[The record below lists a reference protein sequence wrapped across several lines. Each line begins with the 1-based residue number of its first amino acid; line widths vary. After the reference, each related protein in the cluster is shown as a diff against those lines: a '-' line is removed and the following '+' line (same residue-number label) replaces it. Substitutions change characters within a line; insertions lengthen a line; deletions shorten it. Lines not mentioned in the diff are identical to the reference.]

1 MLSRL
6 SVLKTSNTEDQTCYG
21 VDTMQNRRPAPL
33 NVVQGDPEGITWA
46 LPEGAIVRLGKGFQS
61 YQNDSDIA
69 LSPDGAYFVV
79 GTRVG
84 LWWYDVSS
92 MSLIALWETERGMI
106 SAVDF
111 SPDGKW
117 IATAN
122 WDGVIKMLD
131 VQSGECIAQMK
142 SSEKRNYKYI
152 TFSPDSKWI
161 ATADQ
166 WGIIEVLDVQNSLC
180 VAQMDRGP
188 HEKQSNDVYQLE
200 FSPDGQYV
208 AARVKGQVYI
218 WDSRSGV
225 PVAKFKGIKFTFSP
239 NSRLLA
245 CENPYTIPHTTLPR
259 GASNISVWDIATSE
273 RIAHFT
279 EHGNIL
285 RTITFSPCG
294 QFLASSDR
302 NSTLH
307 VWDLTEG
314 LLKETYTDYEMS
326 RVEPFYLSEG
336 MLLATVFTQSTIEVW
351 NVQQRQK
358 LWTYERQPESI
369 GDQWFS
375 KCPELPIA
383 HLQSNGVQTTDK
395 KHTFPTLHESLCYL
409 YPVVFSPDGETLA
422 SRRNLKG
429 LVLWDVE
436 RKQAREIL
444 IHDKFFTAFDALNF
458 LPSGDIL
465 AISRYRRDRN
475 VFVFKVWSIG
485 KKGEDVIAEFTS
497 TVELGRHV
505 FAFSGYQVAFGGKDG
520 MLYLWDLKHS
530 EKPKSLT
537 GHTEHIWSLAF
548 SPDGKRLASGSG
560 DGTAR
565 LWDVQS
571 GEQIAT
577 FPLDEPCTLMGIA
590 FSPCGNV
597 IATGMF
603 GELRLWCAKTL
614 TTLFVIPQPQTQK
627 PYALTFS
634 PCGKYLASGIWW
646 QQGMEKMAIRL
657 WDVETAENIH
667 TFWGHTTDVQSLD
680 FSPDGTLLASGS
692 FDGTILLWDVKPFIS
707 SYNKAR
713 K

>member
-1 MLSRL
+1 
-6 SVLKTSNTEDQTCYG
+6 
-21 VDTMQNRRPAPL
+21 MQNRRPAPF
-33 NVVQGDPEGITWA
+33 NVVQGDTIGTTWA

-69 LSPDGAYFVV
+69 LSPDGASFVV

-106 SAVDF
+106 SIVDF

-122 WDGVIKMLD
+122 WDGVIKILD
-131 VQSGECIAQMK
+131 VQSGECVAQMK
-142 SSEKRNYKYI
+142 RSEERNIYEHI
-152 TFSPDSKWI
+152 AFSPDSKWI
-161 ATADQ
+161 ATANKM
-166 WGIIEVLDVQNSLC
+166 GIIEVLDVQNDVC
-180 VAQMDRGP
+180 VAQMDREA
-188 HEKQSNDVYQLE
+188 HEKQSNHVTRLG
-200 FSPDGQYV
+200 FSPDGQHV
-208 AARVKGQVYI
+208 AATIGRQTCI
-218 WDSRSGV
+218 WDPSSGV
-225 PVAKFKGIKFTFSP
+225 PVTKFRGRRFAFSP
-239 NSRLLA
+239 DSRLLA
-245 CENPYTIPHTTLPR
+245 CENPYTIPNTTPSR
-259 GASNISVWDIATSE
+259 AASNTSVWDIATGE

-279 EHGNIL
+279 EHGNIF
-285 RTITFSPCG
+285 RTLTFSPCG

-302 NSTLH
+302 NSKLH
-307 VWDLTEG
+307 VWDLTKG
-314 LLKETYTDYEMS
+314 VLKEIYEDYEGS
-326 RVEPFYLSEG
+326 RVEPFYFPDG
-336 MLLATVFTQSTIEVW
+336 TLLATVFTRETIEVW

-383 HLQSNGVQTTDK
+383 HFQSNEPETTDEK
-395 KHTFPTLHESLCYL
+395 YTFPTLHESLCYL
-409 YPVVFSPDGETLA
+409 YPVVFSPKGETLA
-422 SRRNLKG
+422 SRRDLKG

-444 IHDKFFTAFDALNF
+444 IHDQFFTAFDALNF

-520 MLYLWDLKHS
+520 ILYLWDLKHN
-530 EKPKSLT
+530 EKPKSLI
-537 GHTEHIWSLAF
+537 GHTAHIWSLAF

-560 DGTAR
+560 DGSAR
-565 LWDVQS
+565 LWDVES
-571 GEQIAT
+571 GEQIRT
-577 FPLDEPCTLMGIA
+577 FPLDEPCTLMAIA
-590 FSPCGNV
+590 FSPCGSV

-603 GELRLWCAKTL
+603 GELRLWCAETL

-627 PYALTFS
+627 PYALAFS
-634 PCGKYLASGIWW
+634 PCGKYLASGTWW
-646 QQGMEKMAIRL
+646 QKGMEKVAIRL
-657 WDVETAENIH
+657 WAVETGENIH

-692 FDGTILLWDVKPFIS
+692 FDGTILLWNVKPFIGS
-707 SYNKAR
+707 
-713 K
+713 

>member
-1 MLSRL
+1 
-6 SVLKTSNTEDQTCYG
+6 
-21 VDTMQNRRPAPL
+21 MQDHRPAPL
-33 NVVQGDPEGITWA
+33 NVIPGDPTGTTWA
-46 LPEGAIVRLGKGFQS
+46 LPEDATARLGKGFRS
-61 YQNDSDIA
+61 YQNDDSDMA
-69 LSPDGAYFVV
+69 LSPDGASFVV

-111 SPDGKW
+111 SPNGEW

-122 WDGVIKMLD
+122 WDGVIKVLD
-131 VQSGECIAQMK
+131 IQSGECIAQMK
-142 SSEKRNYKYI
+142 LSEKRNYKYI

-166 WGIIEVLDVQNSLC
+166 WGIIKVLDVQNSLC

-188 HEKQSNDVYQLE
+188 HEKQSNDVYRLE
-200 FSPDGQYV
+200 FSPDGQHI
-208 AARVKGQVYI
+208 AAIIKGQTYL
-218 WDSRSGV
+218 WNPRTGV
-225 PVAKFKGIKFTFSP
+225 PIAEFAGIKFAFSP
-239 NSRLLA
+239 DSRLLA
-245 CENPYTIPHTTLPR
+245 CENPPR
-259 GASNISVWDIATSE
+259 AANNISVWDIATSE

-302 NSTLH
+302 NSKLH
-307 VWDLTEG
+307 VWDLTKG
-314 LLKETYTDYEMS
+314 GLKEIYADYEWS
-326 RVEPFYLSEG
+326 RVEPFYLPEG
-336 MLLATVFTQSTIEVW
+336 TLLATVFTQNTIEVW
-351 NVQQRQK
+351 NVEQRQK

-369 GDQWFS
+369 GDHWFS
-375 KCPELPIA
+375 KRPELPIA
-383 HLQSNGVQTTDK
+383 YLQSNGLKATDE

-409 YPVVFSPDGETLA
+409 YPVVFSPNGETLA

-436 RKQAREIL
+436 RKQARDIL
-444 IHDKFFTAFDALNF
+444 IHDQFFTTFDALNF
-458 LPSGDIL
+458 LPCGDIL

-475 VFVFKVWSIG
+475 VFVFKGWSIG
-485 KKGEDVIAEFTS
+485 EKGEVVIAEFTS

-505 FAFSGYQVAFGGKDG
+505 FAFSDYQVAFGGKG
-520 MLYLWDLKHS
+520 GILYLWDLGHDK
-530 EKPKSLT
+530 KPKSLI
-537 GHTEHIWSLAF
+537 GHTEHIWSLGF
-548 SPDGKRLASGSG
+548 SPDGKRLASGSE

-571 GEQIAT
+571 GEQIET
-577 FPLDEPCTLMGIA
+577 FPLDEPCTLMAIA

-603 GELRLWCAKTL
+603 GELRLWCAETL

-634 PCGKYLASGIWW
+634 PCGKYLASGTWW
-646 QQGMEKMAIRL
+646 QKRMEKVAIHL
-657 WDVETAENIH
+657 WEVATGENIH
-667 TFWGHTTDVQSLD
+667 TFWGHTTDVQSLA
-680 FSPDGTLLASGS
+680 FSPNGTLLASGS
-692 FDGTILLWDVKPFIS
+692 FDGTILLWDVKSFIS
-707 SYNKAR
+707 S
-713 K
+713 